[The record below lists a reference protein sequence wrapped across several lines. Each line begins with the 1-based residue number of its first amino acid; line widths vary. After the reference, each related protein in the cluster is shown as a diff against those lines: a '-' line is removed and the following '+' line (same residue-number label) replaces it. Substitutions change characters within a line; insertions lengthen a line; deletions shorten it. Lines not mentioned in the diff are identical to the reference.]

1 MEQGVVHVYVSA
13 ASQSVNA
20 NQVVGLHVQL
30 RASLIFSFFISCLS
44 TTVDRRGE
52 SEESGDDE
60 TRRRSINGDVDPSQ
74 PPDTGKPITATAQQH
89 LHCTKAQYSFR

>member
-1 MEQGVVHVYVSA
+1 MEQGVVHVCVSA
-13 ASQSVNA
+13 ATKSVNA

-30 RASLIFSFFISCLS
+30 RASVTFFLFCLS

-74 PPDTGKPITATAQQH
+74 PPDTGKPITATALQH